1 MPKQKRLGECLVQAL
16 IITEEQLQ
24 EALRVQKEQHGFL
37 GHILLEKGW
46 ITDKQLCQAIS
57 QALHVNCV
65 SIDCVLI
72 SKDVL
77 QLISSSLAVSCG
89 ILPLFIHHET
99 LYLAMENPRD
109 IGVIQLVEHETGMQI
124 KPLMA
129 PPCQLW
135 NMINK
140 YYQGDDTDDQA
151 SEVSSPKKEPDLI
164 EKDLFQKLRQEQ
176 RKRLGDFLVD
186 TGFLTQEQLTT
197 VLELQKGKTGFL
209 GQLLVDMG
217 WLTEEQLCQALSDM
231 LQIESVNIEEA
242 QIDPAV
248 MKLIPDSLAA
258 SCNVI
263 PLFVEQDTL
272 YLAMENPLD
281 TGVTQLI
288 QYETGLPVIPLVAS
302 PSQLREIIAKYYHFT
317 GSTHVYIPEEILLPM
332 AEKKRSVN

>member
-1 MPKQKRLGECLVQAL
+1 MPKQKRLGECLVQAS
-16 IITEEQLQ
+16 IITQEQLQ
-24 EALRVQKEQHGFL
+24 EALRLQKEQHGFL
-37 GHILLEKGW
+37 GQILLEKGW

-72 SKDVL
+72 SKDVI

-89 ILPLFIHHET
+89 ILPLFIHHKT

-109 IGVIQLVEHETGMQI
+109 TGVIQLVEHETGMHI

-135 NMINK
+135 SMINK
-140 YYQGDDTDDQA
+140 YYQGEDTDDDQA
-151 SEVSSPKKEPDLI
+151 SEDVLNKEPEMI
-164 EKDLFQKLRQEQ
+164 EKDLFQELRQEQ
-176 RKRLGDFLVD
+176 RQRLGDFLVD
-186 TGFLTQEQLTT
+186 TGLLTQKQVTT
-197 VLELQKGKTGFL
+197 VLDLQKGKPGFL
-209 GQLLVDMG
+209 GQLIVDKG
-217 WLTEEQLCQALSDM
+217 WLTEDQLCQALSDM

-248 MKLIPDSLAA
+248 IKLIPDSLAA
-258 SCNVI
+258 SCNVL
-263 PLFVEQDTL
+263 PLFVEQNSL

-288 QYETGLPVIPLVAS
+288 QYEIGMPVIPLVAP
-302 PSQLREIIAKYYHFT
+302 PSQVRNIIAKYYQFT
-317 GSTHVYIPEEILLPM
+317 PADHIYPPEEILKSM
-332 AEKKRSVN
+332 AEKKRA